1 MKKRKAAN
9 PHSKLMNLARGPL
22 AYHILLGS
30 FALALFVVSGCGQ
43 TNGYSNESL
52 FDEDVRNVYVEMF
65 DNQSFWRGVEY
76 ELSDALA
83 KRIEA
88 ETPYKIVSSKEQA
101 DSIISGRVS
110 SIGQST
116 ITLEREVGRALE
128 REVRLRAVVNWEN
141 LKTGDLLIDTKSVD
155 ASASYSALQMQS
167 FKYASSLAAN
177 KLAQRIVELMEN
189 KW

>member
-1 MKKRKAAN
+1 MKKGKVAN
-9 PHSKLMNLARGPL
+9 PHSRFTNLACGSF
-22 AYHILLGS
+22 AYHMLLGS
-30 FALALFVVSGCGQ
+30 LALALFAVSGCSQ

-52 FDEDVRNVYVEMF
+52 FNEDVRNVYVEMF

-76 ELSDALA
+76 ELTDALA

-88 ETPYKIVSSKEQA
+88 ETPYKIVSSKDQA

-116 ITLEREVGRALE
+116 ITIEREAGRALE
-128 REVRLRAVVNWEN
+128 REVQLRAVVDWEN
-141 LKTGDLLIDTKSVD
+141 LRTGDLLIDSKSVD